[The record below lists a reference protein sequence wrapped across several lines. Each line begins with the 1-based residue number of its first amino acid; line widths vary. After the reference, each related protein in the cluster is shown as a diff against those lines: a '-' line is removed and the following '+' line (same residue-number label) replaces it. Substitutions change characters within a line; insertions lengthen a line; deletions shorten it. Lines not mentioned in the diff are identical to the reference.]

1 MSGRQDGAWAR
12 GEQSSS
18 CSLYRRLL
26 GPAWAQLPA
35 AVAEMH
41 DVADTGERVAR
52 GWVDV
57 ERGRGALARLAATLA
72 GFPDAADA
80 GEIEMRFEARDGIE
94 IWTRRFGDKVFRS
107 RQSAGRGR
115 NADLLA
121 EDLGPFRILMSLAL
135 EDGRLKLAVRGWQFL
150 GLPLPLALAPDG
162 EVYEEERDG
171 RFHFHVEVMAP
182 LIGPIVRY
190 TGWLVPVETPDR
202 VQLPAM
208 PSSSES
214 SALR

>member
-12 GEQSSS
+12 GEQSAS

-35 AVAEMH
+35 AVAAMH

-80 GEIEMRFEARDGIE
+80 GEIEVRFEARDGIE
-94 IWTRRFGDKVFRS
+94 IWTRTLRGQGVPQPAIGRT
-107 RQSAGRGR
+107 RGR

-121 EDLGPFRILMSLAL
+121 EDLGPFRILMSLVPS
-135 EDGRLKLAVRGWQFL
+135 K
-150 GLPLPLALAPDG
+150 
-162 EVYEEERDG
+162 
-171 RFHFHVEVMAP
+171 
-182 LIGPIVRY
+182 
-190 TGWLVPVETPDR
+190 TGG
-202 VQLPAM
+202 
-208 PSSSES
+208 SSSRCVAGS
-214 SALR
+214 SFSVCLCRLRWRRRRGLRGGARRAVSFPRRGDGAADRADRALHRLAGAGRDT

>member
-150 GLPLPLALAPDG
+150 GLPLPLALAPAG

>member
-1 MSGRQDGAWAR
+1 MSGRQDGAWAS
-12 GEQSSS
+12 GKQNAS

-26 GPAWAQLPA
+26 GPAWVQLPA